1 MNHFDLLESRHH
13 VKTYSD
19 RIPDK
24 EKIERA
30 LWKAWKTTP
39 SKNNAMP
46 YQVYVLGP
54 DKAEEKRKI
63 HSLVYKNHVRAEDD
77 ALAKG
82 MATRTQNGA
91 ENPFYYHIRENPY
104 LFAIHCQT
112 REPNKFY
119 EHRVRE
125 GHFFD
130 QAWPERLN
138 GLVDVTAFEVGLFV
152 QNLSS
157 FILEEEI
164 DVSYTSCFI
173 RDFSQWQDLGLTYA
187 DYRCVMLVTAG
198 YKEEYRKDWLKKR
211 NWQDLDVKPEYEEI
225 VTWV

>member
-1 MNHFDLLESRHH
+1 MSHFDLLESRHH
-13 VKTYSD
+13 VKTYGD

-39 SKNNAMP
+39 SKNNCMP
-46 YQVYVLGP
+46 YQVYVFGP
-54 DKAEEKRKI
+54 DKVEEKEKI
-63 HSLVYKNHVRAEDD
+63 HSLVYKNHIKVEDD
-77 ALAKG
+77 MVEKG
-82 MATRTQNGA
+82 LATRTQNGVA
-91 ENPFYYHIRENPY
+91 NPFYEHIRKNPY
-104 LFAIHCQT
+104 LFTIHCQT

-130 QAWPERLN
+130 QAWPERVN
-138 GLVDVTAFEVGLFV
+138 DIIDVTAVEVGMFV

-157 FILEEEI
+157 FILEEEV

-173 RDFSQWQDLGLTYA
+173 RDFSQWQNIGLTYA

-198 YKEEYRKDWLKKR
+198 YKEEYRKEWIKER
-211 NWQDLDVKPEYEEI
+211 NWQDLDIKPEYEEI